1 MEILRESTWTLNKV
15 TKTVTVTDTV
25 TSPNATVFILYSM
38 WLVLLPNGPH
48 AWCPDTQYT
57 CVPYFYN
64 TEKQYKVRSLNM
76 HILSFICLSILFTE
90 IKQGYSL
97 NHSWTAICHRLP
109 PIPFLQSPWTA
120 NYVSSKIPPP
130 SWDGWLTRWSREPD
144 LQSVWP
150 RLNCHHLC
158 PSVSQINS
166 CSVGDVLCKLL
177 NTCSVSHTWT
187 LSNCFTVREKD
198 TTCDWETETG
208 RERERK
214 GEREMLYGVRAE
226 VVAARRRNMPI

>member
-1 MEILRESTWTLNKV
+1 MEILREGTWTLNKV

-57 CVPYFYN
+57 CVSYFYN

-97 NHSWTAICHRLP
+97 NHSWTAICHWLP
-109 PIPFLQSPWTA
+109 PIPFLQSPWICKLCA
-120 NYVSSKIPPP
+120 PPP
-130 SWDGWLTRWSREPD
+130 SWDGWLTRWA
-144 LQSVWP
+144 WP
-150 RLNCHHLC
+150 PVRMTSPER
-158 PSVSQINS
+158 PS
-166 CSVGDVLCKLL
+166 L
-177 NTCSVSHTWT
+177 
-187 LSNCFTVREKD
+187 
-198 TTCDWETETG
+198 
-208 RERERK
+208 
-214 GEREMLYGVRAE
+214 
-226 VVAARRRNMPI
+226 MPIGFTNQLLFSWGCSL

>member
-90 IKQGYSL
+90 IKQGCQATVSITAGPQSVTDSPQY
-97 NHSWTAICHRLP
+97 HSCNPLEY
-109 PIPFLQSPWTA
+109 A
-120 NYVSSKIPPP
+120 NYVPPP
-130 SWDGWLTRWSREPD
+130 QLRWVVNQVKQRA
-144 LQSVWP
+144 WP
-150 RLNCHHLC
+150 PVRMTSPER
-158 PSVSQINS
+158 PS
-166 CSVGDVLCKLL
+166 L
-177 NTCSVSHTWT
+177 
-187 LSNCFTVREKD
+187 
-198 TTCDWETETG
+198 
-208 RERERK
+208 
-214 GEREMLYGVRAE
+214 
-226 VVAARRRNMPI
+226 MPIGFTNQLLFSWGCSL